1 MPKRVALDTGIFRKL
16 CHTKSEPEWFS
27 TFVKMAKNGW
37 SFHLTDVCF
46 AEIIA
51 ARERSAITDAEGKRA
66 VVLLEQILSEYFPC
80 LPGNR
85 TLFYLCGFR
94 HKDDSDYDF
103 DENFQREYSIALWKG
118 LKQLMASGKIS
129 EEVTFTVKGKVYK
142 CPLKERE
149 AEEVLKE
156 ERAKWINAMTRK
168 PEPDF
173 DYEQC
178 VQDIKCDFDKRT
190 EIDGLPMSVR
200 GDIIA
205 HAMAELERW
214 RASISGYNPG
224 SSKRRNDGIDFHLNF
239 SFLWPALLVTT
250 DKKFKNFLR
259 GLKSYQANWVFLP
272 KELAE
277 KWEQQTLIE
286 PTWPIG
292 DNE

>member
-1 MPKRVALDTGIFRKL
+1 MPKRVALDTGIFREL

-27 TFVKMAKNGW
+27 PFVKMAKDGW

-85 TLFYLCGFR
+85 KLFHLCGIR
-94 HKDDSDYDF
+94 DKGGPIYDF
-103 DENFQREYSIALWKG
+103 DEDFEREYSVATWKW
-118 LKQLMASGKIS
+118 LKQRMASGKIS

-142 CPLKERE
+142 CPIKERE
-149 AEEVLKE
+149 AEAVLKE
-156 ERAKWINAMTRK
+156 EREKWINTMTHK

-173 DYEQC
+173 DC
-178 VQDIKCDFDKRT
+178 AKSVQNIKRDFDEQIET
-190 EIDGLPMSVR
+190 DGLPMSVR

-205 HAMAELERW
+205 HAWAELGR
-214 RASISGYNPG
+214 RVASGYNP
-224 SSKRRNDGIDFHLNF
+224 SSPKRRNDGIDFLLNYP
-239 SFLWPALLVTT
+239 FLWPALLVTT
-250 DKKFKNFLR
+250 DKNFKKFLR
-259 GLKSYQANWVFLP
+259 CLNSYQAQWVFLP
-272 KELAE
+272 EELAE
-277 KWEQQTLIE
+277 KWEQQALIE
-286 PTWPIG
+286 PTWPTG